1 LKAPTISRPQT
12 KLWTGK
18 RCDPTPKKVHGLAH
32 LASAVHHRPV
42 VLSYLGSLPHSARAL
57 LRPECRPPE
66 RLETGL
72 FSFRKR
78 RTMITRFDK
87 LQTELPHPNNP
98 SPNSA
103 AAVQELLGGKFG
115 EMSTFMNYTF
125 QSFNFRGRSKMR
137 PFYDLIA
144 NIAAEEFG
152 HIELVSYAINLL
164 LTGTT
169 ERGDDPS
176 TTPLASAADARN
188 SYHFLASGQQ
198 ALPMD
203 SQGNFWTG
211 ANVFSSGNLKLD
223 LLHNFFLECGAR
235 AGKIRVYETV
245 DDPTARACVGFL
257 LVRGGVHIVAYAKAL
272 EKLSGVEV
280 GKLLPI
286 PDISNKRFPE
296 AAKHE
301 ARGLHRILF
310 QFSPQDYPQA
320 GEIWNGT
327 HPEDGSPLKVQVGAP
342 EGAAPPDLDEEPQ
355 LTAPVGPDIDPEMF
369 RDVAVR
375 MFPEMDRKRKP
386 SAKRKVSRV

>member
-1 LKAPTISRPQT
+1 MIMRLDRLQAEIPPPS
-12 KLWTGK
+12 
-18 RCDPTPKKVHGLAH
+18 DPDPNG
-32 LASAVHHRPV
+32 ASV
-42 VLSYLGSLPHSARAL
+42 
-57 LRPECRPPE
+57 
-66 RLETGL
+66 
-72 FSFRKR
+72 
-78 RTMITRFDK
+78 
-87 LQTELPHPNNP
+87 
-98 SPNSA
+98 
-103 AAVQELLGGKFG
+103 VQELLGGKFG
-115 EMSTFMNYTF
+115 EMSTFMNYTY

-137 PFYDLIA
+137 PFYDLVA

-169 ERGDDPS
+169 ERGDDP
-176 TTPLASAADARN
+176 TATPLEDASDARN

-203 SQGNFWTG
+203 SQGTFWTG

-235 AGKIRVYETV
+235 ASKIRVYEMV

-272 EKLSGVEV
+272 EKLTGVDV

-301 ARGLHRILF
+301 ARGLHQILY
-310 QFSPQDYPQA
+310 QFSPEDYPRA
-320 GEIWNGT
+320 SEIWNGT
-327 HPEDGSPLKVQVGAP
+327 HPEDGSPLTVQVGAP
-342 EGAAPPDLDEEPQ
+342 KGFEPPDLDEEPQ

-369 RDVAVR
+369 MDVAGKL
-375 MFPEMDRKRKP
+375 FPEMSRRKRP
-386 SAKRKVSRV
+386 ARASRVKARS